1 MNLNN
6 PFDHQ
11 GFKTFFTELIN
22 RGYKFI
28 GVIEGADG
36 SVRTFGDKQVGLQL
50 LSREISNEKRK
61 SNDWLGDPS
70 DLKKLRVP
78 MSQFKGN
85 DAQTEAPA
93 VLRHFIGKDRKYG
106 EGNCYLW
113 DHTVKVDSLI
123 YSKKCLTKFIQNYIS
138 LSDLIDWSI

>member
-1 MNLNN
+1 MHLN
-6 PFDHQ
+6 PFEHH
-11 GFKTFFTELIN
+11 GFKIFFTELID

-36 SVRTFGDKQVGLQL
+36 SVRTFGDKQVGVQL
-50 LSREISNEKRK
+50 LSREISIEKRK
-61 SNDWLGDPS
+61 SNDWIGNPS

-93 VLRHFIGKDRKYG
+93 VFRHVTCKEGKCG
-106 EGNCYLW
+106 VGNCYLW
-113 DHTVKVDSLI
+113 DHTLKVDSFK
-123 YSKKCLTKFIQNYIS
+123 YSRVELGWVVLGWVELKLYYLG
-138 LSDLIDWSI
+138 LS